1 MLLDVVTPGATISLG
16 LRRWSHV
23 RGGRDHLR
31 DRCCAI
37 HPRWWWP
44 AMSRTRLTIAELAI
58 LALTGL
64 GFALSYSSLVRLAE
78 EHGYVGWEARAWPVT
93 IDLLALAG
101 TLLALELAARGS
113 GPRGEAWGLAVLAA
127 VATLSGNILSVWP
140 DPVSMALHSWPA
152 ICMLGAWHTLM
163 RAAVSGE
170 AGKAMSKAGVAQ
182 HEPARLPDRVPA
194 RSEVRRL
201 VRRTNGA
208 QLTPERVA
216 ERTGVSISH
225 ARRLLREERAPHVI
239 EAER

>member
-1 MLLDVVTPGATISLG
+1 
-16 LRRWSHV
+16 
-23 RGGRDHLR
+23 
-31 DRCCAI
+31 
-37 HPRWWWP
+37 
-44 AMSRTRLTIAELAI
+44 MSRARLTIAELAI

-78 EHGYVGWEARAWPVT
+78 EHGYRGWEAQAWPVT

-163 RAAVSGE
+163 RAAVAGE
-170 AGKAMSKAGVAQ
+170 AGKAMSKGVAQ

-201 VRRTNGA
+201 VRRKA
-208 QLTPERVA
+208 SSQLTPERVA
-216 ERTGVSISH
+216 ERVGVSISH
-225 ARRLLREERAPHVI
+225 ARRLLREERQPHVI
-239 EAER
+239 GAER